1 MENNILKKN
10 FIYAFIAQLITLVVS
25 CLTNLILPK
34 IISPLQYSYWQLF
47 IFYASYIPCLAF
59 GINDGIYL
67 RLGGS
72 KIQNLNY
79 KSIKSQYIFGQFF
92 QFTLVIIL
100 ATISLFLF
108 GRSYRNTIIL
118 LTLIYFISYTT
129 YNFFSY
135 IYQAVN
141 LTNIASKA
149 IIIFQ
154 LIYLLFQIIFIFL
167 KLKNAFQLIVMYI
180 IANFCATLYL
190 LYRMSK
196 YLRGIPFNYHYGKD
210 EAFIS
215 MKTGISLMIANVCSM
230 LILGIGRQI
239 IDMRWGLLKFGKVS
253 FSLALINFAL
263 TFIVQIGIVLFPAL
277 RRLNNKDLKKVY
289 IKLNKN
295 LFLWLPIIYL
305 LFFPGQYILSLWLP
319 KYTESI
325 IYLGMTLPICFF
337 DCKMNLLDV
346 TYFKVLNKQ
355 ILLLEVNIL
364 TVLFS
369 LVLCGITAYF
379 FNNLNFVIYS
389 LVMSIAFRCTI
400 SDYVLG
406 KFMKVKT
413 NQLILLD
420 WLLAIVFIATQS
432 LGNSLYSAMIISII
446 ILSRIGYNYMVQPF
460 QKAEFSELD

>member
-100 ATISLFLF
+100 AIISLFLF

-135 IYQAVN
+135 VYQAVN

-167 KLKNAFQLIVMYI
+167 KLKNAFQLIIMYI

-190 LYRMSK
+190 LHRMSK

-230 LILGIGRQI
+230 LVLGIGRQI

-319 KYTESI
+319 
-325 IYLGMTLPICFF
+325 
-337 DCKMNLLDV
+337 
-346 TYFKVLNKQ
+346 
-355 ILLLEVNIL
+355 
-364 TVLFS
+364 
-369 LVLCGITAYF
+369 
-379 FNNLNFVIYS
+379 
-389 LVMSIAFRCTI
+389 
-400 SDYVLG
+400 
-406 KFMKVKT
+406 
-413 NQLILLD
+413 
-420 WLLAIVFIATQS
+420 
-432 LGNSLYSAMIISII
+432 
-446 ILSRIGYNYMVQPF
+446 
-460 QKAEFSELD
+460 